1 MPTTLFGIG
10 ITFAGDISCTSYV
23 PILVPKVPPSP
34 LPDPPAVPVL
44 TNFVSAGIV
53 ISPTPLNV
61 GFPDLTTVV
70 YVDDPHTEVD
80 GRRLSFL
87 L

>member
-10 ITFAGDISCTSYV
+10 ITFAGAISTTSYV
-23 PILVPKVPPSP
+23 PILDPKVPPFPFS
-34 LPDPPAVPVL
+34 PPAVPVL

-53 ISPTPLNV
+53 ISPTPLNA
-61 GFPDLTTVV
+61 GFPDFTTVV
-70 YVDDPHTEVD
+70 YVYDPHTEVD